1 MQLIEVLLKDH
12 KLDCKDI
19 AVLTPYAKQEKLILE
34 LMEERDK
41 KLRTDGGQ
49 QLRQMKLMQDIRVS
63 SIIKSQGTIVMK
75 LFNFGILA
83 L

>member
-49 QLRQMKLMQDIRVS
+49 QLHQMKLMKDIRVS
-63 SIIKSQGTIVMK
+63 SIIKSQGMIVMK
-75 LFNFGILA
+75 CLNM
-83 L
+83 

>member
-19 AVLTPYAKQEKLILE
+19 AVLTPYAKQEKLIHE

-63 SIIKSQGTIVMK
+63 SIIKSQGMIVMK
-75 LFNFGILA
+75 LFNLNV
-83 L
+83 

>member
-75 LFNFGILA
+75 LNV
-83 L
+83 

>member
-1 MQLIEVLLKDH
+1 MQLQLIEVLLKDH

-41 KLRTDGGQ
+41 KLRTNGGH

-63 SIIKSQGTIVMK
+63 SIIKSQGMMLV
-75 LFNFGILA
+75 LNF
-83 L
+83 

>member
-41 KLRTDGGQ
+41 KIRTDGGQ